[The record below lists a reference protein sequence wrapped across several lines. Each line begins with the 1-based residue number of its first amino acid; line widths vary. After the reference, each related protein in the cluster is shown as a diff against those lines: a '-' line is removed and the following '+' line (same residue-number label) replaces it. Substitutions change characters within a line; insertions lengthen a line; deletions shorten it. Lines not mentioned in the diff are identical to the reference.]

1 MKSSALLAH
10 PLTETE
16 IRQLDEFLSSD
27 PAPEEAMDI
36 SVMDGFI
43 AALASGPNLM
53 MPSSMLR
60 WIWDAEHGEDF
71 PAFANAAE
79 AKSIIS
85 LIMRHWNDINNMLN
99 SAPDDYEPLILARKA
114 DARTLLIIDSWCI
127 GYYKGI
133 TVDRAMWNP
142 LLAQHPEWFTAIM
155 LYGTEDGW
163 DELKRRQDS
172 LDQHQAFADSLAASV
187 RNIHR
192 YWVEQRRLQIARGEM
207 PSVIGRSE
215 PVRRAPKA
223 GRNAPCPCGPG
234 KKYKRCH
241 GVAADAPDAVANDD
255 LYQVHSPLSQRL
267 SRDGMAVEI

>member
-36 SVMDGFI
+36 SMMDGFI

-79 AKSIIS
+79 AESIIS

-99 SAPDDYEPLILARKA
+99 SAPDDYEPLILERKA

-155 LYGTEDGW
+155 LYGTEDSW

-172 LDQHQAFADSLAASV
+172 LDQHQAFADS
-187 RNIHR
+187 
-192 YWVEQRRLQIARGEM
+192 
-207 PSVIGRSE
+207 
-215 PVRRAPKA
+215 
-223 GRNAPCPCGPG
+223 
-234 KKYKRCH
+234 
-241 GVAADAPDAVANDD
+241 
-255 LYQVHSPLSQRL
+255 
-267 SRDGMAVEI
+267 